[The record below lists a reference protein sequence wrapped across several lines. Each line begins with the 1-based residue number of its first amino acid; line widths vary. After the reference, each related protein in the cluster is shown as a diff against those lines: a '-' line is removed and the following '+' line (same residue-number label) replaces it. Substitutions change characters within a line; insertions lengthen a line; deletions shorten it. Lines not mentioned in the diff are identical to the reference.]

1 MRSVQNSESVCT
13 LNVQFAKLNLK
24 LVLFFAFYLSGM
36 VQGGTV
42 SSITFFLPDQQCYVG
57 NTDARAVISFTPAA
71 LLPSAGVITIGYPAG
86 FFAPVAP
93 VVINGG
99 AAVVSA
105 AAPDSSLN
113 ILLLTVVSGSLAA
126 LTPFTMTL
134 SGLHITKIPGGSV
147 ESIKVTT
154 STDTGL
160 SQGAS
165 TGANIGYKGA
175 VNC

>member
-1 MRSVQNSESVCT
+1 MRSVQSSEPVCT
-13 LNVQFAKLNLK
+13 LNGQLAKQNFK
-24 LVLFFAFYLSGM
+24 LILFFAFYFCGM

-57 NTDARAVISFTPAA
+57 NTDGRAVISFTPAA
-71 LLPSAGVITIGYPAG
+71 LLPSAGIITIGYPAG

-99 AAVVSA
+99 AVVVSA

-113 ILLLTVVSGSLAA
+113 VLLLTVISGSIAA
-126 LTPFTMTL
+126 STPFTMTL
-134 SGLHITKIPGGSV
+134 SGLHITKIPSGSV

-154 STDTGL
+154 TTDTGL

-165 TGANIGYKGA
+165 TGANIGHKGA
-175 VNC
+175 VNY